1 MSSISALANVHSK
14 GQFGDYEGKNEN
26 NLLKIS
32 EIKNLLIVQIVQYK
46 NSTVSIESIDIDGLK
61 FKDEPLRVVSNDN
74 TRVLWN
80 GPKNWL
86 LVSTKKDLF
95 KDISQNLNETDFAIT
110 DISHSRAI
118 IQIEG
123 QEAKEVLKKGCP
135 FNFNSLEKNNSIN
148 STYNGIAFTVDLL
161 NDKPDKVRLFAL
173 RSFGE
178 SSYHSI
184 TDASLEFGY
193 KSLQD

>member
-1 MSSISALANVHSK
+1 MNSISALANVHST

-32 EIKNLLIVQIVQYK
+32 EIKNLLIVQIAQY
-46 NSTVSIESIDIDGLK
+46 NSSTVSIDNINIDGLR
-61 FKDEPLRVVSNDN
+61 FKDEPLSVVNNND
-74 TRVLWN
+74 TRILWN

-86 LVSTKKDLF
+86 FVSTKKDLF
-95 KDISQNLNETDFAIT
+95 KNISQNFKESDFAIT
-110 DISHSRAI
+110 DLSHSRAI

-123 QEAKEVLKKGCP
+123 QDVKEVLKKGCP

-148 STYNGIAFTVDLL
+148 STYNGITFTVDLQED
-161 NDKPDKVRLFAL
+161 NPHKARLFTL

-178 SSYHSI
+178 SLYHSI
-184 TDASLEFGY
+184 TDASLEFGF
-193 KSLQD
+193 KSL